1 MMNDTRTDMSPEN
14 ENPRTVLLVHAHPEP
29 TSFTRHL
36 VTVAAETLAG
46 QGHTVLQSDLYA
58 MQWKAVFDADDFP
71 QRLDRQRLSFIDE
84 SRHAYAHGRQTADV
98 EAEQAKLQAAD
109 AVILVF
115 PLWWFG
121 MRPS

>member
-1 MMNDTRTDMSPEN
+1 MMNDTSTDMSPEH

-46 QGHTVLQSDLYA
+46 QGHTVVQSDLYA

-98 EAEQAKLQAAD
+98 EAEL
-109 AVILVF
+109 
-115 PLWWFG
+115 
-121 MRPS
+121 